1 MKLKSSLLIAVV
13 MTGIAG
19 CQSYQRR
26 PLDLADYADQWAQRP
41 LDVESIQAYAAA
53 LGDSKTPQTPFDS
66 SDGLS
71 LFEAEAVALHF
82 NPQLRVIRAAAEVP
96 LASAK
101 EAGWW
106 PDPQF
111 EAEVLRF
118 VDRGD
123 KTRFKLDG
131 PSIDGVSAGGLETTP
146 FGYRRVEGDYIDDPW
161 IVGAGLSITIPI
173 SGRLAVE
180 KDLRWSQYSAA
191 WRRILVQEWEL
202 VTELRTAWLNWSSSS
217 ERLRI
222 TQDYVRELEVI
233 AGMTEHLV
241 AAGEMKPTEGRLI
254 RIELARRQTE
264 ILTFQQEETQNRLAL
279 LALMGLVPDSPI
291 KLQPQLSIDVEGL
304 PAENRTDLVL
314 KTHPQIKS
322 VEAEYDASEQQLR
335 LEIRRQYPDLDLGPS
350 YSFEEGFSRFGFGV
364 GFPIPLWNRNRQA
377 VAEAFAA
384 RERARV
390 VAQAT
395 VEQVLSDLTRVE
407 KRKEYATQRRGA
419 LLEQVA
425 PLVEKQVADSR
436 TLLDLGEVD
445 VLLLRDALTG
455 SLDTKLE
462 VIDAAL
468 SEQRAVNELQQM
480 LQPRWFTPSKAEE
493 EESD

>member
-1 MKLKSSLLIAVV
+1 MNARLALATAVV
-13 MTGIAG
+13 MTALAG
-19 CQSYQRR
+19 CQTYQSR
-26 PLDLADYADQWAQRP
+26 PLELTDYADQWAKRP
-41 LDVESIQAYAAA
+41 LDVESIEAYAAA
-53 LGDSKTPQTPFDS
+53 LGDSGTSPTPFDS

-71 LFEAEAVALHF
+71 LYEAEAVALHF
-82 NPQLRVIRAAAEVP
+82 NPELRMIRAAANVP

-123 KTRFKLDG
+123 RTRFKMDA
-131 PSIDGVSAGGLETTP
+131 PSIDGINAGGLETTP
-146 FGYRRVEGDYIDDPW
+146 AGFRRVQGDYIDDPW

-173 SGRLAVE
+173 SGRIAVE

-191 WRRILVQEWEL
+191 WRRILLNEWEL
-202 VTELRTAWLNWSSSS
+202 VTRLRSAWLEWSSSG

-222 TQDYVRELEVI
+222 TQDYVEKLAVI
-233 AGMTEHLV
+233 AKMTEHLV

-254 RIELARRQTE
+254 GIELARRQTALLTLQQNE
-264 ILTFQQEETQNRLAL
+264 IQNRLAL
-279 LALMGLVPDSPI
+279 LAMMGLVPDSPI
-291 KLQPQLSIDVEGL
+291 VLQPQLSLDVDEL
-304 PAENRTDLVL
+304 PSDRRADLVL
-314 KTHPQIKS
+314 QTHPRIKS
-322 VEAEYDASEQQLR
+322 VKADYEASEQQLR
-335 LEIRRQYPDLDLGPS
+335 LEIRKQYPDLDLGPS
-350 YSFEEGFSRFGFGV
+350 YSFEEGFSRFGLGV

-377 VAEAFAA
+377 VAEARAL
-384 RERARV
+384 RDQARV
-390 VAQAT
+390 TAEAT
-395 VEQVLSDLTRVE
+395 AEQVLSNLARVE
-407 KRKEYATQRRGA
+407 QHQLYASQRRGA
-419 LLEQVA
+419 LLERVA
-425 PLVEKQVADSR
+425 PLVEKQVEDSR

-468 SEQRAVNELQQM
+468 AEQRALNELQQM
-480 LQPRWFTPSKAEE
+480 LQPRWFTPSQLTGEE
-493 EESD
+493 D